1 VKAVSAQPVV
11 WRQIEDRRGQAAMVC
26 FMFTE
31 AMLFVMLFFA
41 YYYLGHDAPNWAA
54 EPPKTTMALVMLVVL
69 MSSSLVLHWGER
81 QIDKARTAA
90 ARAAVAVTA
99 LLGLAFLAIQV
110 FEYRERLLEIRPDTD
125 AYGSMFYLITSVH
138 AAHVVLGV
146 LMLVYVLVLPEIG
159 RNGKPPHQPLRT
171 AALYWH
177 FIDVV
182 WVVIVALLYVTPNLA
197 RRGLR

>member
-1 VKAVSAQPVV
+1 MSAASARPVV
-11 WRQIEDRRGQAAMVC
+11 WHRIEDRRGQAAMLC
-26 FMFTE
+26 FIFTE

-54 EPPKTTMALVMLVVL
+54 EPPKMTMAFVMLVVL
-69 MSSSLVLHWGER
+69 ALSCRVLHWGER
-81 QIDKARTAA
+81 QIDNARATAA
-90 ARAAVAVTA
+90 RVAVAVTA
-99 LLGLAFLAIQV
+99 MLGLAFLALQV
-110 FEYRERLLEIRPDTD
+110 FEYRERLVEIRPDTD

-138 AAHVVLGV
+138 AAHMVLGV
-146 LMLVYVLVLPEIG
+146 LILAYVLVLPEIG

-182 WVVIVALLYVTPNLA
+182 WVVIVGLLYVAPNLA
-197 RRGLR
+197 RRGLQ

>member
-1 VKAVSAQPVV
+1 VSAVSVQPIV

-41 YYYLGHDAPNWAA
+41 YYYLGHDAPDWAA
-54 EPPKTTMALVMLVVL
+54 EPPKMTMAFIMLAVL

-81 QIDKARTAA
+81 QIDTARTGA
-90 ARAAVAVTA
+90 ARVAAAVTA
-99 LLGLAFLAIQV
+99 MLGLVFLAIQV
-110 FEYRERLLEIRPDTD
+110 VEYRERLLEVRPDTD
-125 AYGSMFYLITSVH
+125 AYGSMFYLITSAH

-146 LMLVYVLVLPEIG
+146 LMLVYVVMLPEIG

-177 FIDVV
+177 FIDLV
-182 WVVIVALLYVTPNLA
+182 WVVIVGLLYVAPNLA
-197 RRGLR
+197 HRGLR